1 MPREIR
7 RIFMNAIDL
16 THALESYRANKPH
29 FLPNGKLAHI
39 EVLEDHLLIKIEMKY
54 LDNVHVL
61 EFNIGYDKLV
71 EVLVAFCLE
80 RRIPM
85 PAGSRKTAFAEEG
98 EVVLEVAAANEEA
111 VASRTGELT
120 RWRDRVGL

>member
-7 RIFMNAIDL
+7 RIFMNSIDL
-16 THALESYRANKPH
+16 THALESYRANKPQ
-29 FLPNGKLAHI
+29 FLPNGSLAHI
-39 EVLEDHLLIKIEMKY
+39 EVLDDHLLIKIEMKY

-61 EFNIGYDKLV
+61 EFKIDYEKLV

-85 PAGSRKTAFAEEG
+85 PAGSRKTAFTEAG
-98 EVVLEVAAANEEA
+98 EVVLEIAGNDNAAAA
-111 VASRTGELT
+111 RSGETT